1 MREKAFRKWNRRIGA
16 GLLCAVLAAASVSG
30 CGSRKD
36 SGSYDKEAVTK
47 TISSQVVASNENYEL
62 KWDDTA
68 KCVLL
73 CNKKTGEVW
82 SDILY
87 AAYQEGSTSANAN
100 SPISITVINGSDL
113 TQETVSSYSELAE
126 NGRMVCEQ
134 QEDMLRV
141 TYYFDRYE
149 IAIPVT
155 YQLREDSLAVSID
168 GANIQEGDTAY
179 SLVSVTVAPYFCNS
193 ANSGEGNYLFVPA
206 GSGALMYTKEDA
218 DGTRRY
224 SGEVYGAD
232 AAQKILKSTADSEA
246 VRLPVFGAKN
256 GASALLGI
264 IEEGAGSA
272 SIEAQAGYARMGYS
286 NVGATFYFRG
296 RDTFRYGTYATGN
309 SVTTRVSEERSRQ
322 KVTVSY
328 YPLYGDEADYNG
340 MARRYR
346 QYLMDQG
353 LLTAGDMDASAY
365 SVTLLGG
372 TTVGKSFL
380 GIPYDSLEAM
390 TDFEKAWELLAEL
403 KEETGRSPVVRM
415 KNYGDNGMKPGTLGG
430 GSKYPAAF
438 GGKQEIKQLQEFC
451 SDSDISLFWDFD
463 LVRYGKSGNGFSYNA
478 SCAKTPIHYQAEQY
492 PVTPLRTFDEDNAYR
507 IIGRD
512 NLKEGMEKA
521 LRKAKT
527 YQHTGLCFST
537 LGEIAFSDYEDAAYA
552 VKAGIDKDVLQLLR
566 QAKDAGYHVAAA
578 GANSY
583 AACGA
588 DVVFDVP
595 LGYGDYHMVDAQIPF
610 YQMVFHSYRP
620 MYSAAVNLSENAKE
634 AIMLSAA
641 SGTGLGFALSADYI
655 HESNDL
661 DTNKLYG
668 TRFADHGELI
678 QQSLNQ
684 NGFAEYYGK
693 TVDSAITKYEIL
705 ENGVS
710 ATYFENGVILYA
722 NHTSGKVETP
732 AGELDAYMFTVR

>member
-1 MREKAFRKWNRRIGA
+1 MREKAFRKWNRGIGA
-16 GLLCAVLAAASVSG
+16 SLLCAALLAVSLSG
-30 CGSRKD
+30 CGSTEK
-36 SGSYDKEAVTK
+36 SGSYDKESSTK

-73 CNKKTGEVW
+73 CGKKTGEVW

-100 SPISITVINGSDL
+100 SPISITVINESDL
-113 TQETVSSYSELAE
+113 TQETVNSYTEIME
-126 NGRMVCEQ
+126 GGRVICEQ
-134 QEDMLRV
+134 QEDTLCV

-149 IAIPVT
+149 IAVPVT
-155 YQLREDSLAVSID
+155 YQLREDSLAISVD

-179 SLVSVTVAPYFCNS
+179 SLVSVSVAPYFCNS
-193 ANSGEGNYLFVPA
+193 ANSGDGNYLFVPV
-206 GSGALMYTKEDA
+206 GSGALMYTKENA

-246 VRLPVFGAKN
+246 IRLPVFGAKN
-256 GASALLGI
+256 GNLAMLGI

-272 SIEAQAGYARMGYS
+272 FIEAQAGYARMGYS

-322 KVTVSY
+322 KVTVGY
-328 YPLYGDEADYNG
+328 YPLYEEEADYNG
-340 MARRYR
+340 MAKRYR
-346 QYLMDQG
+346 QYLLDQE
-353 LLTAGDMDASAY
+353 LLTAANMDASAY

-372 TTVGKSFL
+372 TTIGRSFL
-380 GIPYDSLEAM
+380 GIPYDSLVSM
-390 TDFEKAWELLAEL
+390 TDFAKAKEILAEL
-403 KEETGRSPVVRM
+403 TEITKIAPVVQM
-415 KNYGDNGMKPGTLGG
+415 KNYGDNGMRPGTLAG
-430 GSKYPAAF
+430 GSKYPASF
-438 GGKQEIKQLQEFC
+438 GGKQEIEQLQEFC
-451 SDSDISLFWDFD
+451 HDSGIPLFWDFD
-463 LVRYGKSGNGFSYNA
+463 IVRYGKSGNGFSYNV
-478 SCAKTPIHYQAEQY
+478 SCAKTPIHYLAEQY
-492 PVTPLRTFDEDNAYR
+492 PVTPLRTFDEDNAYH
-507 IIGRD
+507 IIGRGK
-512 NLKEGMEKA
+512 LEKAMAKA
-521 LRKAKT
+521 LRKADA
-527 YQHTGLCFST
+527 YQHTGISFST
-537 LGEIAFSDYEDAAYA
+537 LGEIAFSDYDDTAYA
-552 VKAGIDKDVLQLLR
+552 VKAGIDKDVAQLLR
-566 QAKDAGYHVAAA
+566 QAKDAGYCVASA

-595 LGYGDYHMVDAQIPF
+595 LGYGDYHVIDAQIPF

-620 MYSAAVNLSENAKE
+620 MYSTAVNLDENAKQ
-634 AIMLSAA
+634 AIMLAAA
-641 SGTGLGFALSADYI
+641 SGSGVGFALSADYI

-668 TRFADHGELI
+668 TLYGDNAELI
-678 QQSLNQ
+678 QQALNQ
-684 NGFAEYYGK
+684 NGFAEYYER
-693 TVDSAITKYEIL
+693 TADSVITKYELL

-722 NHTSGKVETP
+722 NHTSGKVESP